1 MDTLFPYSTLFQ
13 NKKLRGVQKVGLR
26 LLDGFALG
34 GSASL
39 GIDGN
44 ETAFFGGDQDGGEL
58 HGAASRRK
66 VIVPLVHEGWDG
78 EKLAASAAPTTA
90 CALQE
95 RRKPRAFRRRRS
107 GRRNS
112 DDPELPALVPQAAD
126 ERGRA

>member
-1 MDTLFPYSTLFQ
+1 MRISGWSSDVCSSDLKLLEI
-13 NKKLRGVQKVGLR
+13 KLRGFLKVGQR

-39 GIDGN
+39 GIEGN

-58 HGAASRRK
+58 HGAASRRR

-95 RRKPRAFRRRRS
+95 RRKPRAFRRRR
-107 GRRNS
+107 
-112 DDPELPALVPQAAD
+112 AAI
-126 ERGRA
+126 GRAHV

>member
-39 GIDGN
+39 GIEGN

-58 HGAASRRK
+58 HGAASRRR

-78 EKLAASAAPTTA
+78 EKRAASAAPTHA
-90 CALQE
+90 CALQG
-95 RRKPRAFRRRRS
+95 RRKPAALRRNPARRRH
-107 GRRNS
+107 S
-112 DDPELPALVPQAAD
+112 DQPALLELCPH
-126 ERGRA
+126 GRTSQ

>member
-39 GIDGN
+39 GIQGN

-58 HGAASRRK
+58 HGAASRRR
-66 VIVPLVHEGWDG
+66 VIVPLGHEGWDG
-78 EKLAASAAPTTA
+78 EKLAASGAPTTS
-90 CALQE
+90 CVLPE
-95 RRKPRAFRRRRS
+95 RPKPRGFRRRPA
-107 GRRNS
+107 GRRPS
-112 DDPELPALVPQAAD
+112 IELEILDLCIQQP
-126 ERGRA
+126 